1 MSFPTRRALITSLLA
16 TSFALGGAVVAAPTA
31 GAATTAVP
39 AASCT
44 VTPSPDG
51 TSVTIAGEGFT
62 APRKLNDGE
71 STQNLNVD
79 ASGHFLLKRFQKN
92 VDYTVLAVNED
103 QPFVFVNCKVVTSD
117 TGTGTGTTNPNNP
130 TPPGNNRGDRN
141 KGRADGRQAGLAA
154 AAKSC
159 ANSPVA
165 NKSQSQS
172 QSHSDAY
179 WQAWQQAADRA
190 FDNACNMG

>member
-1 MSFPTRRALITSLLA
+1 MSSFPTRRALITSLLA
-16 TSFALGGAVVAAPTA
+16 SSFALGGAFVAAPTA
-31 GAATTAVP
+31 GAATTAAP

-51 TSVTIAGEGFT
+51 TSVTISGEGFT

-71 STQNLNVD
+71 STQDLSVD

-92 VDYTVLAVNED
+92 ANYTVLAVKED
-103 QPFVFVNCKVVTSD
+103 QPYVFVNCKVVTSD
-117 TGTGTGTTNPNNP
+117 TGTGTANPNNP

-141 KGRADGRQAGLAA
+141 KGRTDGRQAGIAA

-165 NKSQSQS
+165 DKS
-172 QSHSDAY
+172 QSHSNAY

-190 FDNACNMG
+190 FDNACAR